1 MSDLVSKDSIIDLVK
16 RTAIEILEQC
26 KCRYEP
32 EIEDYVYDDIREV
45 DAVLKFNKVIQ
56 VAINN
61 MESEHELIS
70 RSEAIKSITQYNGVV
85 DKSVA
90 KRILSQIDSSETNTY
105 SQEIKQQKIGEWN
118 MLVLI
123 SSAWYGKQCYFE
135 EDNDE
140 IVYSKLSGKLLSK
153 EDAIKE
159 FIKEISE

>member
-1 MSDLVSKDSIIDLVK
+1 MSNLVSKDSIKDLVK
-16 RTAIEILEQC
+16 KTSIEILGQC
-26 KCRYEP
+26 KNHYEP
-32 EIEDYVYDDIREV
+32 DIDDYVYDDIREV
-45 DAVLKFNKVIQ
+45 DAILKLNKAIQ

-61 MESEHELIS
+61 MESEHGLIS

-90 KRILSQIDSSETNTY
+90 KRILTQLDPADVNAVS
-105 SQEIKQQKIGEWN
+105 QQKIGEWN
-118 MLVLI
+118 MFTLL

-135 EDNDE
+135 EDNDNE
-140 IVYSKLSGKLLSK
+140 IIYSKFSGKLMSR

>member
-26 KCRYEP
+26 KCHYEP

-45 DAVLKFNKVIQ
+45 DAVLSFNKAIQ
-56 VAINN
+56 AAINN

-118 MLVLI
+118 MLILI